1 MEEKNI
7 NEGSEL
13 RGKTKSWTFIYTE
26 AISVSSAMM
35 NSTAIGKKERT
46 KNRILEKVYIYIIC
60 QSLRDCVCTHRH
72 THVYVCVYD
81 LIFNG
86 GLNKNLVFPLLR
98 FNSILN
104 SDYQ

>member
-60 QSLRDCVCTHRH
+60 QSLRDCVCVHTDTH
-72 THVYVCVYD
+72 TCMCVYMTLYSMED
-81 LIFNG
+81 
-86 GLNKNLVFPLLR
+86 
-98 FNSILN
+98 
-104 SDYQ
+104 